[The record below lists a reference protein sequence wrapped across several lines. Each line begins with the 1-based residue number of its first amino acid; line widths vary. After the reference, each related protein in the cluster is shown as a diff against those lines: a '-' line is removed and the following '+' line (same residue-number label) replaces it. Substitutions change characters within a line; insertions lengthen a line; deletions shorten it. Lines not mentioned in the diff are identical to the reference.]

1 MTSQRAR
8 DRLGLRLQEMGISN
22 PLVLEAIRTVPRHIF
37 VDEALASRAYEN
49 SALPIGH
56 GQTISQPY
64 IVARMTEVL
73 LDSGTMDQVL
83 EIGSGCG
90 YQSAIL
96 ARFAKRVFSI
106 ERIAAL
112 AWQMRHRIDRLK
124 LYNIQMRHSDGK
136 IGWRANA
143 PFDAILVAAASAG
156 VPEALKEQ
164 LKVGGRLVIPVG
176 DSRKQ
181 RLLLIT
187 RGYDGFNEE
196 CLDAVTFVP
205 MLEGVG

>member
-1 MTSQRAR
+1 
-8 DRLGLRLQEMGISN
+8 
-22 PLVLEAIRTVPRHIF
+22 
-37 VDEALASRAYEN
+37 
-49 SALPIGH
+49 
-56 GQTISQPY
+56 
-64 IVARMTEVL
+64 
-73 LDSGTMDQVL
+73 
-83 EIGSGCG
+83 
-90 YQSAIL
+90 
-96 ARFAKRVFSI
+96 VFSI

-156 VPEALKEQ
+156 VAEALKEQ

-176 DSRKQ
+176 NSRKQ

-187 RGYDGFNEE
+187 RGFDGFSEE

-205 MLEGVG
+205 LLEGVG